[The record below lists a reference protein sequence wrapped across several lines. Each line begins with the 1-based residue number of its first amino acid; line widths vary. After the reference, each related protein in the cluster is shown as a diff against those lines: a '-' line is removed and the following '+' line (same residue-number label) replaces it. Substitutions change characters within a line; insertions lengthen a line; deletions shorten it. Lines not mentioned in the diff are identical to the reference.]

1 MTELEI
7 SRKPRTELPRSDS
20 VSRPRRLRLTEGIRS
35 LVAENEI
42 TPRQLVM
49 PIFVKEGSGIKEEIE
64 SLPGIFRFSPD
75 SSLGAEVS
83 DLEDLGINAV
93 LLFGLPNKKDSS
105 GSEAYNPSGI
115 IQQAVRRIK
124 Q

>member
-42 TPRQLVM
+42 SPRNLVM
-49 PIFVKEGSGIKEEIE
+49 PIFVKEGSEIKEEIE
-64 SLPGIFRFSPD
+64 SMPGIFRLSPD
-75 SSLGAEVS
+75 SRLDAEVS
-83 DLEDLGINAV
+83 EIEDLGISAV
-93 LLFGLPNKKDSS
+93 LLFGLPRKKD
-105 GSEAYNPSGI
+105 
-115 IQQAVRRIK
+115 
-124 Q
+124 